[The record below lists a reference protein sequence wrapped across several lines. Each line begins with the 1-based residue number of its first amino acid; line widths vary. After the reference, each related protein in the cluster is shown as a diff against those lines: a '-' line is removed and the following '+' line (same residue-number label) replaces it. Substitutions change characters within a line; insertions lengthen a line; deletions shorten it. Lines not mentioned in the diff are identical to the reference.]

1 MQIFQTMEKQTLRN
15 QNITSWC
22 VLNIFMCHICKNDQP
37 IPRHMDQKA
46 RMKYRKDC
54 DEVFPGII
62 VGNGECIKDVRYLS
76 PPFSFFLS
84 SIAVHFNDCRAVNS
98 FTPFQ
103 AFFHLLSL
111 NRNIPQPCINNGW
124 WQTKTPSSQLNYMLD
139 LGVTHIIN
147 CAEQVHIRKWTMLML
162 MLMLMLTNIDKI
174 NIFLNRFDVLYNIS
188 SFRTPINKQEN

>member
-22 VLNIFMCHICKNDQP
+22 VLNIYMCHICKNDQP

-84 SIAVHFNDCRAVNS
+84 SIAVHFNDRSAAIIS
-98 FTPFQ
+98 HPFKP
-103 AFFHLLSL
+103 FFICFLWIEISHSLVSIMVDDKQKLLLPSL
-111 NRNIPQPCINNGW
+111 TTCSTLGW
-124 WQTKTPSSQLNYMLD
+124 LTLSTALSRWISESGQCWCWCWCWCWQTSIK
-139 LGVTHIIN
+139 
-147 CAEQVHIRKWTMLML
+147 
-162 MLMLMLTNIDKI
+162 
-174 NIFLNRFDVLYNIS
+174 
-188 SFRTPINKQEN
+188 